1 MKKLHTLLTV
11 ATLGFLGMSAGTA
24 QAGNYRPN
32 VPGTSASAHVQFQG
46 YAPTQTRDQAQYRAE
61 VQTPAQSPQQKLIGP
76 APLQT
81 ANVAADGTKTACFFG
96 GCYGC
101 SSCYSVR
108 PYFPAVTNCSYGG
121 CGVGYGGYGGYGY
134 GGYGGYGYGGYGG
147 FGGYGGYAPV
157 GGYGAGYGGYGY
169 GMPVNGGYGM
179 PYGGVYQSN
188 YYGGYGW

>member
-11 ATLGFLGMSAGTA
+11 AALGCLALSAGTA
-24 QAGNYRPN
+24 QAGNYRPI
-32 VPGTSASAHVQFQG
+32 VPGTSATAHIQVQAQAPFQ
-46 YAPTQTRDQAQYRAE
+46 DQA
-61 VQTPAQSPQQKLIGP
+61 PARTQAPQQKMIGP

-81 ANVAADGTKTACFFG
+81 ANIAADGTKTACFFG
-96 GCYGC
+96 GCYGGC
-101 SSCYSVR
+101 TSCYSVR

-134 GGYGGYGYGGYGG
+134 GGYGYGYGGYGYG
-147 FGGYGGYAPV
+147 GAVGGYGGYGYPV
-157 GGYGAGYGGYGY
+157 GYGAGYGGYGY
-169 GMPVNGGYGM
+169 GMPYGGGYGM